1 MASII
6 PGGEAVKAVILSDI
20 SAQSTIGDGGTFE
33 TLYRRLSAPA
43 ACRSAL
49 RHAEAWRE
57 FDVEVSSAC
66 NRGLEKAHVSIFG
79 APAVQPL
86 SPELRRGLSRQ
97 GEEMS
102 EAG

>member
-20 SAQSTIGDGGTFE
+20 SAEGTSQAALGDGGTFE

-49 RHAEAWRE
+49 RHAEALAGVR
-57 FDVEVSSAC
+57 
-66 NRGLEKAHVSIFG
+66 
-79 APAVQPL
+79 
-86 SPELRRGLSRQ
+86 RRGV
-97 GEEMS
+97 
-102 EAG
+102 

>member
-1 MASII
+1 M
-6 PGGEAVKAVILSDI
+6 
-20 SAQSTIGDGGTFE
+20 Q
-33 TLYRRLSAPA
+33 
-43 ACRSAL
+43 
-49 RHAEAWRE
+49 RHWRE

-66 NRGLEKAHVSIFG
+66 NRALEKAHVSIFG
-79 APAVQPL
+79 APAVQSL